1 MTIPTLS
8 TLPVAP
14 ARTDPPATFVTRA
27 DSFLAAL
34 VVMQGELNTTI
45 GAMNTDI
52 SGVNADATTASNA
65 AIAAAASAS
74 AAASTAGAALWV
86 SGTSYAEGDAAIS
99 PTDYLT
105 YRANTAT
112 SGTTDPSA
120 SGDWV
125 QINITATSTN
135 TLTNKTL
142 GATTLS
148 GALTGGDQ
156 TVSAVNLKDYGEI
169 TNALGSVTGA
179 TSIDL
184 TDGNSVTATVTG
196 AVTWTF
202 SNPTASDELCGFT
215 LKLVDGGSAAQTW
228 PASVDWPAATAPTLT
243 ASGTDV
249 LVFFTVDGGTT
260 WYGFVAGLALA

>member
-1 MTIPTLS
+1 MTIPTIS
-8 TLPVAP
+8 TLPTAP
-14 ARTDPPATFVTRA
+14 ARTDAPATFISRA
-27 DSFLAAL
+27 DAFLAAI

-45 GAMNTDI
+45 GAMNADI

-74 AAASTAGAALWV
+74 AAASTAGADLWV

-135 TLTNKTL
+135 TLTNKTIRDTVY
-142 GATTLS
+142 ALS
-148 GALTGGDQ
+148 GTAFDATNGAVQTKTLATNTTFTDSLSSGDAIVLQ
-156 TVSAVNLKDYGEI
+156 LEA
-169 TNALGSVTGA
+169 GA
-179 TSIDL
+179 SY
-184 TDGNSVTATVTG
+184 TVTWPTMTW
-196 AVTWTF
+196 VT
-202 SNPTASDELCGFT
+202 S
-215 LKLVDGGSAAQTW
+215 GGN
-228 PASVDWPAATAPTLT
+228 VAPTLT
-243 ASGTDV
+243 AKDT
-249 LVFFTVDGGTT
+249 LVFWKVSSVL
-260 WYGFVAGLALA
+260 YGAYTGSYV